1 MYLIWV
7 LIIAVIAQI
16 SYYSNTPV
24 NALLTLNF
32 LSSLIFDLLA
42 TPYFLLISLIF
53 SLIKEL
59 APLIPY

>member
-24 NALLTLNF
+24 NALLALNF
-32 LSSLIFDLLA
+32 LSGLIFDLLA